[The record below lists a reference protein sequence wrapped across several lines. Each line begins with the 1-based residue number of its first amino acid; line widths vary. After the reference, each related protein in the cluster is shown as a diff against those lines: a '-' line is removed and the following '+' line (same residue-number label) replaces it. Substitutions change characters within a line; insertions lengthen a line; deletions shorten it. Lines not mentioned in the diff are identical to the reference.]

1 MKGRDKDM
9 YELDRKKFGAFV
21 SELRKEKGY
30 TQKDLAQKLLI
41 SDKAISKWETG
52 GSLR

>member
-1 MKGRDKDM
+1 M